1 MSTATVAAA
10 PSSVAGA
17 TKNIDHLSWSAI
29 RTYTSCPRKYF
40 LKYIAQVPE
49 ESRAATLIFGSAFHF
64 ALDFAHQQVLEGTE
78 IPSVESLLTKY
89 KAKWNSEAEN
99 TPEVTYGKSDDEASM
114 IDLATRMLTAY
125 RDYLSAEATVRQG
138 TQIIAI
144 EHAHRFRLLADVP
157 PIECRLDLV
166 EMAGNNLLLSDVKTS
181 KSRWGSAKT
190 AESILQLVL
199 YANAITPLAKEMG
212 ADTRIVPR
220 FIVVTKA
227 VSPVVQVLEPR
238 ATQND
243 VDRLKQL
250 VADAWRGISSG
261 VYFRNESFAC
271 SYCPYRAHCL
281 GR

>member
-29 RTYTSCPRKYF
+29 RTYTTCSRRYY

-49 ESRAATLIFGSAFHF
+49 ESRAAALIFGSAFHF
-64 ALDFAHQQVLEGTE
+64 ALDFAHQQVLEGNVL
-78 IPSVESLLTKY
+78 PPVALLLTKY

-99 TPEVTYGKSDDEASM
+99 TPEVTFAKADDEASL

-125 RDYLSAEATVRQG
+125 RDYLSAEATVRQSA
-138 TQIIAI
+138 QIIAI

-166 EMAGNNLLLSDVKTS
+166 QLAGTELILSDVKTS

-212 ADTRIVPR
+212 AARIVPR

-227 VSPVVQVLEPR
+227 ASPVVQIVDPH

-250 VADAWRGISSG
+250 VSGAWLGIKSG
-261 VYFRNESFAC
+261 VFFRNESWAC
-271 SYCPYRAHCL
+271 SQCPYRCHCL